1 MKEETP
7 EDRRKR
13 LLKVVADTGF
23 GFQIAAGQAAR
34 ETGRW
39 HARAEVPWESEEGS
53 GFADLI
59 LMDHSAQHDQRVRLV
74 VECKRSFDDWVFL
87 DESNDA
93 AEIQDVFCF
102 WSDAQPN
109 EKFLGGWDKVWMTI
123 ASRRTQFCAISR
135 KGKPENRVLESA
147 ASGIVRATQA
157 IATHLSTAGRWPK
170 TSYAWVPVILTTA
183 KLHVVRGCASAAQ
196 LADGSVRSVD
206 IEESGLIR
214 FHKSF
219 LVAAEP
225 VTQGRAWDQ
234 LMPAQTV
241 LVCTESFWPHFLKN
255 LDLELWG
262 GTPPWE
268 RARDEWRKLHAPM
281 IGAPPILINRDDP

>member
-7 EDRRKR
+7 EQRTKR
-13 LLKVVADTGF
+13 LLKIVADTGF

-34 ETGRW
+34 QTGRW
-39 HARAEVPWESEEGS
+39 YVQAEVPWQSDDGS

-59 LMDHSAQHDQRVRLV
+59 LMDHSPQQEKRVRLV

-87 DESNDA
+87 DETNDA
-93 AEIQDVFCF
+93 GEIQEAFCF

-109 EKFLGGWDKVWMTI
+109 EQFLGGWDKVGMTVS
-123 ASRRTQFCAISR
+123 SRRAQFCAIDR
-135 KGKPENRVLESA
+135 KGKPETRLLESA

-157 IATHLSTAGRWPK
+157 IATHISTAGRWPK
-170 TSYAWVPVILTTA
+170 TSFVWVPVILTTA
-183 KLHVVRGCASAAQ
+183 KLYVVRGCTSAAQ
-196 LADGSVRSVD
+196 LSDGSVRSEA
-206 IEESGLIR
+206 IEEPGLVR

-219 LVAAEP
+219 LASADP
-225 VTQGRAWDQ
+225 PMQGSAWDS

-241 LVCTESFWPHFLKN
+241 LVCTASFWTHFLTHVE
-255 LDLELWG
+255 LELWG

-268 RARDEWRKLHAPM
+268 RARDEWRRQHAPL
-281 IGAPPILINRDDP
+281 IGAPPILIHRDD